1 MSSLVGLCI
10 ASLAMGWLN
19 TEHPSYGAFPINP
32 SLFVVLMLAYPLLDV
47 IRVFIIRIYNKKSF
61 MNPDR
66 NHIHHKLIDIGMT
79 HKGAV
84 FTIII
89 TQLMILLINIF
100 VINS

>member
-1 MSSLVGLCI
+1 
-10 ASLAMGWLN
+10 
-19 TEHPSYGAFPINP
+19 
-32 SLFVVLMLAYPLLDV
+32 
-47 IRVFIIRIYNKKSF
+47 

-100 VINS
+100 VINSLNIHFQILINLIIIFGVLYYLFNLPNKSVS